1 MVFPFQEYPYVNAKK
16 KTDDSSGRFNT
27 SSDVKILVWIRA
39 AGHCELCGTDLTH
52 DFRIGTPM
60 KWGEV
65 AHILPASP
73 KGPRGNSGHS
83 EEEALARTNDSENL
97 MLLCPGCHDRI
108 DRDGDNYP
116 EDDLSGL
123 HSSCLT
129 RIRLAASTPGEERA
143 IPVIVQSQHHQTLV
157 AIPAQ
162 ALLTA
167 MSAEGL
173 TAQGHPITV
182 VFPEPSSRGRD
193 AGYWQAIKDLI
204 TDRLEAGLARRGG
217 QFGDKPALAM
227 VGLADIP
234 ALFLLGQTIGDRYK
248 RFQFSFNREHML
260 RWPDTD
266 AQPPTF
272 SSSELPEGEGPVALV
287 LSLSAAV
294 PRDDVTAT
302 LPDARIVEFTISEP
316 SYAMV
321 TNRKVIHAFRDELQ
335 KLLSQLEATTPHAI
349 HVFAAVPAALAI
361 EFGALLTTQHQ
372 HSYIIFD
379 RDKNNANQFRP
390 MLSIGCT
397 EEQRP

>member
-1 MVFPFQEYPYVNAKK
+1 MNVKK
-16 KTDDSSGRFNT
+16 KTNDSRGRFNT
-27 SSDVKILVWIRA
+27 STDVKMVVWIRA

-97 MLLCPGCHDRI
+97 MLLCPGCHNRV

-123 HSSCLT
+123 HSACLT

-173 TAQGHPITV
+173 TAQGHPVTV

-193 AGYWQAIKDLI
+193 AGYWQAIKDLV
-204 TDRLEAGLARRGG
+204 TEKLEAGLARRGG

-234 ALFLLGQTIGDRYK
+234 ALFFLGQTIGDRYK

-260 RWPDTD
+260 RWPDMD
-266 AQPPTF
+266 APPPTF
-272 SSSELPEGEGPVALV
+272 CSSELSEGEGPVALV
-287 LSLSAAV
+287 LSISAVV
-294 PRDDVTAT
+294 PRDDVIAA
-302 LPDARIVEFTISEP
+302 LPDARIVEFTIPEP

-321 TNRKVIHAFRDELQ
+321 TNRRVIHMFRDELQ
-335 KLLSQLEATTPHAI
+335 KLLSQLEAATTQAI
-349 HVFAAVPAALAI
+349 HVFAAVPAVLAI

-390 MLSIGCT
+390 MLTIGCT
-397 EEQRP
+397 KEQRP

>member
-1 MVFPFQEYPYVNAKK
+1 M
-16 KTDDSSGRFNT
+16 
-27 SSDVKILVWIRA
+27 LVWIHA

-83 EEEALARTNDSENL
+83 EEEAQTRTNDSENL

-116 EDDLSGL
+116 KDDLSGL

-193 AGYWQAIKDLI
+193 AGYWQTIKDLI
-204 TDRLEAGLARRGG
+204 TEKLEAGLARRGG
-217 QFGDKPALAM
+217 QFGDKPALAI

-272 SSSELPEGEGPVALV
+272 SASELPEGEGPVALV

-302 LPDARIVEFTISEP
+302 LPDARIVEFTIPEP

-390 MLSIGCT
+390 MLSIGYI